1 MQTVPSYTPL
11 AARLR
16 PRTLEEFVGQRHL
29 LGEGKLLSRAIAAGR
44 MGSAIFYGPPGT
56 GKTAL
61 AEIAARTSG
70 RPFVRLNAAT
80 CSIKEIKEVAENARR
95 NRQPVLLCLDE
106 IHHLNKTQ
114 QDALLPYVEEGTIT
128 LIGTTTENPFFEIK
142 GALRSRSTIF
152 RFEPLT
158 PEDVRT
164 ILQRALED
172 RERGLGA
179 YRVKI
184 DPEAL
189 EYISEVTAGDARAA
203 LNALELAVLTTPP
216 GADGVI
222 AINLPVAEECV
233 RQRALRYDKRGDNHY
248 DVASAFIK
256 SIRGSDPDAALHY
269 LARALESG
277 EDEKFLAR
285 RLVISAA
292 EDIGLAN
299 PQALEVA
306 VAAAQ
311 AVQFVGLPEAR
322 IILAEATIYLAL
334 SPKSNSA
341 YVAIEKALRD
351 VRHKDTGEVPLHL
364 RDASYRGAGTF
375 GHGVGY
381 LYPHNYPGAY
391 VPQQYLPDKLVGTVY
406 YQPTDRGYEARLKE
420 TLARLRQK

>member
-1 MQTVPSYTPL
+1 MHASTPL

-44 MGSAIFYGPPGT
+44 LGSAIFYGPPGT

-70 RPFVRLNAAT
+70 LPFVRLNAAT
-80 CSIKEIKEVAENARR
+80 CSIKEIREIGERARR
-95 NRQPVLLCLDE
+95 EEKAVLLCLDE

-114 QDALLPYVEEGTIT
+114 QDALLPYVEDGIIT

-158 PEDVRT
+158 PDDVRI
-164 ILQRALED
+164 ILRRALAD
-172 RERGLGA
+172 KERGLGGYPA
-179 YRVKI
+179 QVTS
-184 DPEAL
+184 EAL
-189 EYISEVTAGDARAA
+189 EHIVNATAGDARAA

-216 GADGVI
+216 GPDGTIVI
-222 AINLPVAEECV
+222 DLGVAEECV
-233 RQRALRYDKRGDNHY
+233 RRRALRYDKEGDYHY

-269 LARALESG
+269 LARALEGG

-292 EDIGLAN
+292 EDVGLAN
-299 PQALEVA
+299 PQALVVA
-306 VAAAQ
+306 AAAAQ

-322 IILAEATIYLAL
+322 IILAEAAIYLAL

-341 YVAIEKALRD
+341 YLAVERALED
-351 VRHKDTGEVPLHL
+351 VRRKDTGEVPLHL

-375 GHGVGY
+375 GHGKGY
-381 LYPHNYPGAY
+381 LYPHDYPGAW
-391 VPQQYLPDKLVGTVY
+391 VLQQYLPDKLVGTVY
-406 YQPTDRGYEARLKE
+406 YRPNDRGYEARFKE
-420 TLARLRQK
+420 ALARLRKD

>member
-1 MQTVPSYTPL
+1 MQVHTPL

-44 MGSAIFYGPPGT
+44 LGSAIFYGPPGT

-80 CSIKEIKEVAENARR
+80 CSIKEIKDIGERARR
-95 NRQPVLLCLDE
+95 EERPVLLCLDE

-114 QDALLPYVEEGTIT
+114 QDALLPYVEDGIIT

-142 GALRSRSTIF
+142 GALRSRSTLF

-158 PEDVRT
+158 PGDVLT
-164 ILQRALED
+164 ILQRALKDE
-172 RERGLGA
+172 ERGLGE
-179 YRVKI
+179 YPVNVE
-184 DPEAL
+184 PGAL
-189 EYISEVTAGDARAA
+189 EHIADVTAGDARAA
-203 LNALELAVLTTPP
+203 LNALELAVLTTPRGP
-216 GADGVI
+216 DGKI
-222 AINLPVAEECV
+222 FLNIRVAEECV
-233 RQRALRYDKRGDNHY
+233 RQRALRYDKRGDTHY

-299 PQALEVA
+299 PQALEIA
-306 VAAAQ
+306 TAAAQ
-311 AVQFVGLPEAR
+311 AIQFVGLPEAR

-334 SPKSNSA
+334 SPKSNAA
-341 YVAIEKALRD
+341 YLAIEQALDD

-364 RDASYRGAGTF
+364 RDASYRGAETF
-375 GHGVGY
+375 GHGAGY

-406 YQPTDRGYEARLKE
+406 YHPTDRGYEARFKE
-420 TLARLRQK
+420 ILARLRKK

>member
-1 MQTVPSYTPL
+1 MRSYTPL

-16 PRTLEEFVGQRHL
+16 PRTLAEFVGQTHL

-44 MGSAIFYGPPGT
+44 LGSAIFYGPPGT

-70 RPFVRLNAAT
+70 LPFVRLNAAT
-80 CSIKEIKEVAENARR
+80 CSVKEIKDIGERARR
-95 NRQPVLLCLDE
+95 EGKPVLLCLDE

-114 QDALLPYVEEGTIT
+114 QDALLPYVEDGIIT

-152 RFEPLT
+152 RFEPLN
-158 PEDVRT
+158 PGDVLT
-164 ILQRALED
+164 ILRRALED
-172 RERGLGA
+172 EERGLGK
-179 YRVKI
+179 YPV
-184 DPEAL
+184 DTEPGAL
-189 EYISEVTAGDARAA
+189 EHIADVTAGDARAA

-216 GADGVI
+216 GPDGI
-222 AINLPVAEECV
+222 ILLTLQVAEECV
-233 RQRALRYDKRGDNHY
+233 RQRALRYDKRGDTHY

-277 EDEKFLAR
+277 EDEKFIAR

-299 PQALEVA
+299 PQALEIA
-306 VAAAQ
+306 TAAAY

-322 IILAEATIYLAL
+322 IVLAEATIYLAL

-341 YVAIEKALRD
+341 YQAVERALDD
-351 VRHKDTGEVPLHL
+351 VRRKDTGEVPLHL
-364 RDASYRGAGTF
+364 RDASYHGAETF
-375 GHGVGY
+375 GHGAGY
-381 LYPHNYPGAY
+381 LYPHSYPGGY
-391 VPQQYLPDKLVGTVY
+391 VRQQYLPDKLLGTVY
-406 YQPTDRGYEARLKE
+406 YHPSDRGYESRLKE
-420 TLARLRQK
+420 ILARLRKK

>member
-1 MQTVPSYTPL
+1 MQSHMPL

-16 PRTLEEFVGQRHL
+16 PHTLEEFVGQTHL

-44 MGSAIFYGPPGT
+44 LGSAIFYGPPGT

-80 CSIKEIKEVAENARR
+80 CSVKEIKDIGERARR
-95 NRQPVLLCLDE
+95 EKKPVLLCLDE

-114 QDALLPYVEEGTIT
+114 QDALLPYVEEGIIT

-152 RFEPLT
+152 RFEPLN
-158 PEDVRT
+158 PGDVLT
-164 ILQRALED
+164 ILRRALKDE
-172 RERGLGA
+172 ERGLGK
-179 YRVKI
+179 YPV
-184 DPEAL
+184 DVEPGAL
-189 EYISEVTAGDARAA
+189 EHIADATAGDARAA
-203 LNALELAVLTTPP
+203 LNALELAVLTTPR
-216 GADGVI
+216 GADGKI
-222 AINLPVAEECV
+222 FLNIRVAEECV
-233 RQRALRYDKRGDNHY
+233 RQRALRYDKRGDTHY

-277 EDEKFLAR
+277 EDEKFIAR

-299 PQALEVA
+299 PHALEI
-306 VAAAQ
+306 AAAAAY
-311 AVQFVGLPEAR
+311 AVQFVGMPEAR
-322 IILAEATIYLAL
+322 IVLAEAAIYLAL
-334 SPKSNSA
+334 SPKSNTA
-341 YVAIEKALRD
+341 YRAIERALDD
-351 VRHKDTGEVPLHL
+351 VRRKDTGEVPLHL
-364 RDASYRGAGTF
+364 RDASYYGAETF

-381 LYPHNYPGAY
+381 RYPHSYPGAY
-391 VPQQYLPDKLVGTVY
+391 VAQQYLPDKLLGTVY
-406 YQPTDRGYEARLKE
+406 YHPSDRGYETRLKE
-420 TLARLRQK
+420 IIAKLRNK